1 MGIFNRIGWTAIIAL
16 TVFIVIDGM
25 VELHTENSDPNFVTG
40 SSDFKLVPEPNLIWK
55 FAEDF
60 SFHTEESNLIWKF
73 ADAEDLKFDWS
84 TVRTTGDYTIINDS
98 GCEINTKTD
107 SVPWVIVG
115 DPNCYG
121 DTIKVLLLTIIRQ
134 QESSDFWRK
143 TNQKI
148 LTDAHQTTRESIKI
162 AEELVIRNEAIVGI
176 TKEQI
181 IEMAA
186 EISEDVVKDIGENIV
201 KELSATDSNKN

>member
-1 MGIFNRIGWTAIIAL
+1 MGIFNRIVWTAIIAL

-25 VELHTENSDPNFVTG
+25 VESHTENSDPNFVTG
-40 SSDFKLVPEPNLIWK
+40 SSDFKFVPEPNLIWK
-55 FAEDF
+55 FA
-60 SFHTEESNLIWKF
+60 
-73 ADAEDLKFDWS
+73 DAEVLKFDWS

-98 GCEINTKTD
+98 GCEIDIKTD

-121 DTIKVLLLTIIRQ
+121 DAIKVLLLTIIRQ

-143 TNQKI
+143 NNQKI
-148 LTDAHQTTRESIKI
+148 LTDAHQTTRVSIKIAEDLIVI
-162 AEELVIRNEAIVGI
+162 AEELVIRNEALVGI

-181 IEMAA
+181 IELAA
-186 EISEDVVKDIGENIV
+186 EISEDVVKEIV
-201 KELSATDSNKN
+201 GITKELSATDSKQ